1 MAPVIHLESRHLGS
15 SVTASW
21 PLPQCGGGA
30 PVPVAAGIPEST
42 VEIKR
47 LRMALTWAVSVWY
60 VNS

>member
-1 MAPVIHLESRHLGS
+1 MAPFHSVEVGHLSL
-15 SVTASW
+15 
-21 PLPQCGGGA
+21 
-30 PVPVAAGIPEST
+30 PVAAGIPEST